1 MIQLL
6 PTKVLDWVNPESFN
20 LDNYYID
27 IPLGCFVE
35 VDLDYPDELHDLRN
49 DYPLEGENIEVKKQM
64 LPDYQLQI
72 NNFHLVKT
80 KNVLLI

>member
-49 DYPLEGENIEVKKQM
+49 DYPLEGENIEVKK
-64 LPDYQLQI
+64 
-72 NNFHLVKT
+72 
-80 KNVLLI
+80 